1 MRGEIAARNA
11 ERHASG
17 QEAARSVLATATTR
31 PMNHFHYLN
40 GVLCAEDVPLSLLAD
55 EVGTPFYCYSTA
67 TLTRHYHVFEAA
79 LPKSALIAFSV
90 KANGNL
96 AVLKPL
102 GNLGAG
108 ADVVSAGELKKALA
122 AGIPASRIVFSG
134 VGKTREEMRLGL
146 EAAIYQFN
154 VEGEPELEALNGV
167 AVSLNARAPVTIRVN
182 PDIDAKTHAKI
193 TTGTYETKFGVPWS
207 RARSAYALAATMP
220 GIEVV
225 GVDVHIGSQIT
236 ELAPFRAAF
245 ERLAEL
251 ITVLRADGHR
261 ITRADFGGGLGVP
274 YRLDKA
280 PPPDPAAYGQIIT
293 SLTKDLDVRLIFE
306 PGRLIAA
313 NAGVLVSRV
322 LYVKP
327 GEAKTFLVLDAG
339 MNDLIRPAMY
349 DAYHDILP
357 VRQAKPNAPTRRYD
371 VVGPVCETAD
381 LFARDRD
388 LPEAKGSDLM
398 AIMTAGAYGAVM
410 ASAYNARP
418 PAAEIMV
425 RGREWSLVR
434 PRMTLEAL
442 MALDRVPGWLES

>member
-1 MRGEIAARNA
+1 
-11 ERHASG
+11 
-17 QEAARSVLATATTR
+17 
-31 PMNHFHYLN
+31 MNHFRYKD
-40 GVLCAEDVPLSLLAD
+40 GMLCAEDVPLTLIAD
-55 EVGTPFYCYSTA
+55 AVGTPFYCYSTA
-67 TLTRHYHVFEAA
+67 TLTRHYHVFAAA

-96 AVLKPL
+96 AVLKTL
-102 GNLGAG
+102 GRLGAG

-122 AGIPASRIVFSG
+122 ADIPGSRVVFSG
-134 VGKTREEMRLGL
+134 VGKTKEEMRLGL
-146 EAAIYQFN
+146 ESGIYQFN
-154 VEGEPELEALNGV
+154 VEGEPELAALNEV
-167 AVSLNARAPVTIRVN
+167 AVSMNTKAPVTIRVN

-207 RARSAYALAATMP
+207 RARSAYQLAASMP
-220 GIEVV
+220 GIEIV

-236 ELAPFRAAF
+236 ELAPFKAAF
-245 ERLAEL
+245 ERLVEL
-251 ITVLRADGHR
+251 IEALRADGHR

-274 YRLDKA
+274 YRLDNV
-280 PPPDPAAYGQIIT
+280 PPPDPAAYGEIIT
-293 SLTKDLDVRLIFE
+293 SVTKDLDVQLVFE

-327 GEAKTFLVLDAG
+327 GETKTFLVLDAG
-339 MNDLIRPAMY
+339 MNDLIRPALY
-349 DAYHDILP
+349 DAHHDILP
-357 VRQAKPNAPTRRYD
+357 VLAAKPNVPTQRYD

-388 LPEAKGSDLM
+388 LPQAKGSDLM

-418 PAAEIMV
+418 PAAEVMV
-425 RGREWSLVR
+425 HGSEWFVVR
-434 PRMTLEAL
+434 PRMTVEAL
-442 MALDRVPGWLES
+442 IALDRIPRWLEG

>member
-1 MRGEIAARNA
+1 
-11 ERHASG
+11 
-17 QEAARSVLATATTR
+17 
-31 PMNHFHYLN
+31 
-40 GVLCAEDVPLSLLAD
+40 
-55 EVGTPFYCYSTA
+55 VGTPFYCYSTA
-67 TLTRHYHVFEAA
+67 TLTRHYKVFAAA
-79 LPKSALIAFSV
+79 LPASALIAFSV

-96 AVLKPL
+96 AVLKTL

-134 VGKTREEMRLGL
+134 VGKTREEMQLGL
-146 EAAIYQFN
+146 TSGIYQFN
-154 VEGEPELEALNGV
+154 VEGEPELEALNEV
-167 AVSLNARAPVTIRVN
+167 ALSLNTKAPVTIRVN
-182 PDIDAKTHAKI
+182 PDVDAKTHAKI

-207 RARSAYALAATMP
+207 RARSAYALAAKLP
-220 GIEVV
+220 GIEIV

-236 ELAPFRAAF
+236 ELAPFKAAF
-245 ERLAEL
+245 QRMSEL
-251 ITVLRADGHR
+251 ITVLRGDGHR
-261 ITRADFGGGLGVP
+261 ITRADLGGGLGVP
-274 YRLDKA
+274 YRLDND
-280 PPPDPAAYGQIIT
+280 PPPDPAAYGQIIAAV
-293 SLTKDLDVRLIFE
+293 TKDLDVQLIFE

-349 DAYHDILP
+349 DAHHDILP
-357 VRQAKPNAPTRRYD
+357 VVEAKPNAPTRRYD

-388 LPEAKGSDLM
+388 LPEAEGSDLM

-418 PAAEIMV
+418 PAAEILV
-425 RGREWSLVR
+425 HGRQWAIVR
-434 PRMTLEAL
+434 PRMSLEAL
-442 MALDRVPGWLES
+442 IALDRVPGWLES

>member
-1 MRGEIAARNA
+1 
-11 ERHASG
+11 
-17 QEAARSVLATATTR
+17 
-31 PMNHFHYLN
+31 MNHFQYRN
-40 GVLCAEDVPLSLLAD
+40 GVLCAEEVPLPALA
-55 EVGTPFYCYSTA
+55 EAVGTPFYCYSTA
-67 TLTRHYHVFEAA
+67 TLTRHYQVFAAA

-96 AVLKPL
+96 AVLKTL

-134 VGKTREEMRLGL
+134 VGKTKEEMRLAL
-146 EAAIYQFN
+146 EAGIYQFN
-154 VEGEPELEALNGV
+154 VEGEPELEALNEV
-167 AVSLNARAPVTIRVN
+167 ALALNVKAPVTIRVN

-193 TTGTYETKFGVPWS
+193 TTGTSESKFGVPWS
-207 RARSAYALAATMP
+207 RARSAYALAGKLA
-220 GIEVV
+220 GLEVV

-236 ELAPFRAAF
+236 ELAPFKAAF
-245 ERLAEL
+245 QRVADL

-261 ITRADFGGGLGVP
+261 IIRADLGGGLGVP
-274 YRLDKA
+274 YRLDNA
-280 PPPDPAAYGQIIT
+280 PPPDPAAYGQMIAAV
-293 SLTKDLDVRLIFE
+293 TKDLDVQLIFE

-313 NAGVLVSRV
+313 NAGILVSRV

-349 DAYHDILP
+349 DAHHDILP
-357 VRQAKPNAPTRRYD
+357 VNEAKPDATARRYD

-418 PAAEIMV
+418 PAAEILV
-425 RGREWSLVR
+425 NGREWFVVR

-442 MALDRVPGWLES
+442 IALDQVPGWLES